1 MNTKRHNF
9 VMNLPRA
16 MAILIA
22 GLLTLPSYAQSQ
34 DASYLV
40 LLNQNGKQSKNFSK
54 DVELAG
60 GTIKVKID
68 QIGVAFVSSANPD
81 FKATLARARGV
92 QGVAYSLPALKRE
105 DIIAFQAPQV
115 ETAQLGENEEWFPLQ
130 WGLDAVRAP
139 QAWAAGATGAGV
151 RVAVLDSGID
161 HDNVD
166 LVPNLNQVLSRSFL
180 ACEEVW
186 VEEIEDFVPNPNCV
200 GDFEDWRIR
209 ETNEFQYDY
218 GWFFNH
224 GTHVAGT
231 IAAADLNGAG
241 QVVGV
246 APDAEIVAIKVC
258 TEFATWCTD
267 EAILPGIIYAADI
280 GADIINMSIGGITDR
295 NPSEICKQIRDEDL
309 GMPCGEVVSS
319 TQALHNAYRRA
330 FQYANRHN
338 TTVIVAAAN
347 NGLDADHTG
356 SLLFHF
362 GDFPNVLGI
371 SALGPIGIA
380 LPAIVN
386 DEGDAPPEQVAGSDT
401 LASYSNYGRSIIDFG
416 APGGNVDLYWSL
428 TDPNNTMCERAGF
441 VFPCHYFDQVV
452 SDNVDDSI
460 YFASGTSMA
469 APHAAGVA
477 AIIVGLNGGD
487 MTPQRL
493 RTAMKRYADDLGTP
507 GHDETYGDGRVNAG
521 AATE

>member
-1 MNTKRHNF
+1 
-9 VMNLPRA
+9 MNLPRA
-16 MAILIA
+16 MVILIA
-22 GLLTLPSYAQSQ
+22 GLLTLPGYAQSQ

-40 LLNQNGKQSKNFSK
+40 LLNQNGKQSKNFNK
-54 DVELAG
+54 DVALAG
-60 GTIKVKID
+60 GTIKVRID

-81 FKATLARARGV
+81 FKATLAGVNGV

-105 DIIAFQAPQV
+105 DIIGFQAPQV
-115 ETAQLGENEEWFPLQ
+115 ETAQLGENEFWFPLQ

-166 LVPNLNQVLSRSFL
+166 LVPNLNQTLSKSYL
-180 ACEEVW
+180 ACGDVW
-186 VEEIEDFVPNPNCV
+186 VGGDIEDFVPNPNCV

-209 ETNEFQYDY
+209 ETNEFEYDE

-231 IAAADLNGAG
+231 IAAADLNGG
-241 QVVGV
+241 GNVVGV

-280 GADIINMSIGGITDR
+280 GADIINMSLGGITDR

-309 GMPCGEVVSS
+309 GVPCGEVVSS
-319 TQALHNAYRRA
+319 AQLLQKAYRRA

-380 LPAIVN
+380 LPAI
-386 DEGDAPPEQVAGSDT
+386 EGDAPAEQVADSDT
-401 LASYSNYGRSIIDFG
+401 LASFSNYGRSIIDFG
-416 APGGNVDLYWSL
+416 APGGSFNLWSML
-428 TDPNNTMCERAGF
+428 TDPDNTWCTRAGF
-441 VFPCHYFDQVV
+441 ELRCHWFDLVV

-460 YFASGTSMA
+460 FFAAGTSMA